1 MESNQSAY
9 LLIALLGLAFLLSFL
24 MGFRRIFRLQQ
35 LSRSRVINGFILA
48 MLVLTILTAVH
59 WMGYFPQ
66 EIAAKFTMFLY
77 TLAAGFFSGF
87 AIKMVS
93 LRRKAKNIEY
103 AYRSFWTEAAP
114 AMIAILLIAF
124 GIYRTGVLTLGPFT
138 GIGITSGLSL
148 IGFGLFGF
156 TLNIV
161 PEFRYRGILI
171 LDQFVPWKKVVAY
184 NWHSENALQIEYLT
198 PDKKLT
204 DFTTYIPPEDEI
216 IIERLLA
223 KKLKEHEKERK
234 KVLSKED
241 KTV

>member
-1 MESNQSAY
+1 
-9 LLIALLGLAFLLSFL
+9 
-24 MGFRRIFRLQQ
+24 MGFRRLFGLQQ
-35 LSRSRVINGFILA
+35 LSKSRVINGFILA
-48 MLVLTILTAVH
+48 MIALTVMTAVH

-66 EIAAKFTMFLY
+66 EVAAKFTMFLY
-77 TLAAGFFSGF
+77 TLAAGFFFGF
-87 AIKMVS
+87 AIKMIS

-103 AYRSFWTEAAP
+103 AYRSFWSEAAP
-114 AMIAILLIAF
+114 AMVAILLIAF
-124 GIYRTGVLTLGPFT
+124 GIYRTSGLTLGPFT

-148 IGFGLFGF
+148 VGFGLFSF

-204 DFTTYIPPEDEI
+204 DFTTYIPPDDGI
-216 IIERLLA
+216 IVERLLA
-223 KKLKEHEKERK
+223 EKLKEHEKERK
-234 KVLSKED
+234 KMLNKED
-241 KTV
+241 EIV